1 MRTSWFYLLQP
12 HSHCKIILHV
22 IWHLFIGEIDL
33 NITGFNI
40 ICMQT
45 INFLL
50 ISIMSINLVSVYIF
64 CIIVSVTVK
73 KDCFTHIHHA
83 YMLSKILYLQI
94 YTHFIKE
101 LGIYKSHAEF
111 TTILTTFFFT
121 FQISKIYMALHS
133 YSAKRS

>member
-1 MRTSWFYLLQP
+1 MQ
-12 HSHCKIILHV
+12 
-22 IWHLFIGEIDL
+22 
-33 NITGFNI
+33 NIK
-40 ICMQT
+40 
-45 INFLL
+45 FLSF
-50 ISIMSINLVSVYIF
+50 SIMSINLVSVYIF

>member
-1 MRTSWFYLLQP
+1 MQ
-12 HSHCKIILHV
+12 
-22 IWHLFIGEIDL
+22 
-33 NITGFNI
+33 NIK
-40 ICMQT
+40 
-45 INFLL
+45 FLS

-64 CIIVSVTVK
+64 CITVSVTVK
-73 KDCFTHIHHA
+73 KDCFTHIYIHHA

>member
-1 MRTSWFYLLQP
+1 MQ
-12 HSHCKIILHV
+12 
-22 IWHLFIGEIDL
+22 
-33 NITGFNI
+33 NIK
-40 ICMQT
+40 
-45 INFLL
+45 FLS

-111 TTILTTFFFT
+111 TTIVTTFFLHFKSVKYT
-121 FQISKIYMALHS
+121 WHCILTQPKGASMRPQDHTAHIGQSNQGLIKSLKIL
-133 YSAKRS
+133 KTLIK

>member
-1 MRTSWFYLLQP
+1 MQ
-12 HSHCKIILHV
+12 
-22 IWHLFIGEIDL
+22 
-33 NITGFNI
+33 NIK
-40 ICMQT
+40 
-45 INFLL
+45 FLS

-73 KDCFTHIHHA
+73 KECFTHNHHA
-83 YMLSKILYLQI
+83 YMLSKLLYLQI

-111 TTILTTFFFT
+111 TTILLITTFFFT